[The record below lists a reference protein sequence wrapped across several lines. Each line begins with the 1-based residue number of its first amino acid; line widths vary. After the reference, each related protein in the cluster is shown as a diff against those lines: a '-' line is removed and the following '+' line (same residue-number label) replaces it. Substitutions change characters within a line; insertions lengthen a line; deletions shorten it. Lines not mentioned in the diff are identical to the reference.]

1 VPELPEVETVCRGL
15 NQLTSNQVIKGGE
28 VLLLSTLAYPF
39 SVDQFWQQLR
49 DVRIQ
54 TWQRRG
60 KYLLA
65 VLENAT
71 GKSAGYLGVHLR
83 MTGQLLWVK
92 AHEER
97 SRHTRIYFECENGQE
112 LRFVDI
118 RTFGKIWAIPPDVK
132 PEMIMTG
139 LQKLGPEPFST
150 DFSVSYLQQK
160 LNKSQRSLKTT
171 LLDQRLVAGLGNIY
185 ADEVLFRSGI
195 RPTVFGNTLKLNQ
208 IEKLHQMIIEVLQTA
223 IAAGGTTFSDFRD
236 VTGINGNYGGIAWV
250 YGREDEPCRVCGTP
264 IERVKLAGRSS
275 HFCPQCQG

>member
-1 VPELPEVETVCRGL
+1 MPELPEVETVCRGL

-28 VLLLSTLAYPF
+28 VLLLSTQAYPF

-65 VLENAT
+65 VLESSE

-118 RTFGKIWAIPPDVK
+118 RTFGKIWAIPPDIN
-132 PEMIMTG
+132 PETIMTG

-160 LNKSQRSLKTT
+160 LSKSQRSLKTT

-185 ADEVLFRSGI
+185 ADEVLFRSSI
-195 RPTVFGNTLKLNQ
+195 RPTIFCNTLKLNQ

-223 IAAGGTTFSDFRD
+223 ITAGGTTFSDFRD
-236 VTGINGNYGGIAWV
+236 VTGINGNYGGFAWV
-250 YGREDEPCRVCGTP
+250 YGRKDEPCRVCGTP
-264 IERVKLAGRSS
+264 IERIKLGGRSS

>member
-1 VPELPEVETVCRGL
+1 MPELPEVETVCRGL

-65 VLENAT
+65 VLESSE

-118 RTFGKIWAIPPDVK
+118 RTFGKIWAIPPDIN
-132 PEMIMTG
+132 PETIMTG

-160 LNKSQRSLKTT
+160 LSKSQRSLKTT
-171 LLDQRLVAGLGNIY
+171 LLDQRSVAGLGNIY
-185 ADEVLFRSGI
+185 ADEVLFRSSI
-195 RPTVFGNTLKLNQ
+195 RPTIFCNTLKLNQ

-223 IAAGGTTFSDFRD
+223 ITAGGTTFSDFRD
-236 VTGINGNYGGIAWV
+236 VTGINGNYGGFAWV
-250 YGREDEPCRVCGTP
+250 YGRKDEPCRVCGTP
-264 IERVKLAGRSS
+264 IERIKLGGRSS

>member
-1 VPELPEVETVCRGL
+1 MPELPEVETVCRGL

>member
-1 VPELPEVETVCRGL
+1 MPELPEVETVCRGL

-65 VLENAT
+65 VLESSE

-118 RTFGKIWAIPPDVK
+118 RTFGKIWAIPPDIN
-132 PEMIMTG
+132 PETIMTG

-160 LNKSQRSLKTT
+160 LSKSQRSLKTT

-185 ADEVLFRSGI
+185 ADEVLFRSSI
-195 RPTVFGNTLKLNQ
+195 RPTIFCNTLKLNQ

-223 IAAGGTTFSDFRD
+223 ITAGGTTFSDFRD
-236 VTGINGNYGGIAWV
+236 VTGINGNYGGFAWV
-250 YGREDEPCRVCGTP
+250 YGRKDEPCRVCGTP
-264 IERVKLAGRSS
+264 IERIKLGGRSS